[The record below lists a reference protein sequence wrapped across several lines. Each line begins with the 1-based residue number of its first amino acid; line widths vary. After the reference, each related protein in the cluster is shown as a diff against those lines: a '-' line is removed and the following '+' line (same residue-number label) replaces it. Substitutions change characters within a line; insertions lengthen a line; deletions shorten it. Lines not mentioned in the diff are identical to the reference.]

1 MIEEK
6 VIENNPVDIG
16 NFLFNFDRFDKVQL
30 GEYLSRSL
38 VVNEN
43 EVDENATKILD
54 QYISNFNFDH
64 QDFDLSLRLAIFFF
78 FNFEEFCFNILFYKK
93 RSFLYRFQLPGEAQK
108 IDRLMKIFASKYFQS
123 HKDDKLFKNECLF
136 FLY

>member
-78 FNFEEFCFNILFYKK
+78 F
-93 RSFLYRFQLPGEAQK
+93 
-108 IDRLMKIFASKYFQS
+108 
-123 HKDDKLFKNECLF
+123 
-136 FLY
+136 